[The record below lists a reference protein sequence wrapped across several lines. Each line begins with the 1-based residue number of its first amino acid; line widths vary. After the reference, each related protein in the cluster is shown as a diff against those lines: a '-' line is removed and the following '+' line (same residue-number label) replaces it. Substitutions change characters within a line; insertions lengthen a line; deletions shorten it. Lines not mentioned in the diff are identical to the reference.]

1 MSNDSRAVHPADS
14 VQYAPGKGEG
24 EKLMKTSR
32 ILSFLLCGAMAAGL
46 TGCGGVYEKAAATA
60 AADTAS
66 GSTQAEDT
74 SSASGAKV
82 FRYSIT
88 TEAVSLDPSKS
99 TALDDAELLHALT
112 EGLVRNTAGKI
123 TPGIAESWDVSDDGL
138 TYTFHLRDAKWSDGV
153 PIKAGDFVY
162 SLQRLMNPDTASV
175 YAFIGEY
182 IKNGAAVESG
192 QMKPE
197 DLGVSAPDDHTL
209 VITLDH
215 PAAYFLSLI
224 GSMPQYSPIRR
235 DIVEKY
241 GSDFAADADKNVY
254 SGPFM
259 LTSSAAQK
267 YILEKN
273 PNFWDAE
280 NIKLDG
286 AEVSVIS
293 DQNTALAMYESGD
306 LDFVKIPTDAVPGY
320 RGKDQ
325 EFMNGNEDFLYI
337 NQDGSNPLLTNKNF
351 RLALNYG
358 LNRNAYI
365 QLATN
370 SVYTPTNSLVM
381 PLVSGV
387 EKTYGE
393 EYPMT
398 DRSYPMDGDED
409 KAKQYLEA
417 AMKDLGIANAS
428 DITVAIT
435 TTDAESSKKVA
446 EVCQN
451 LLSTALGINVEV
463 HQVTYKNVFSEILP
477 KGKYEIAY
485 SGWGPDYSDPYT
497 YLELFKSGNPYN
509 YSKYKNDE
517 FDSLLDASNTELD
530 AKTRMDMLNKA
541 EQILLDD
548 GALVPLQ
555 CREEHYLLNPQ
566 MKNVSFYFCGLN
578 LDWPYAE
585 KD

>member
-1 MSNDSRAVHPADS
+1 
-14 VQYAPGKGEG
+14 
-24 EKLMKTSR
+24 MKKSKV
-32 ILSFLLCGAMAAGL
+32 LSLLLCGAMAASL
-46 TGCGGVYEKAAATA
+46 AACGGAYEKDTTTA
-60 AADTAS
+60 AADTAAA
-66 GSTQAEDT
+66 GSAQAE
-74 SSASGAKV
+74 SGASASASGDKI

-88 TEAVSLDPSKS
+88 SEATTLDPSKS
-99 TALDDAELLHALT
+99 DSIADAELQHAMT

-123 TPGIAESWDVSDDGL
+123 TPGIAESWEVSEDGL
-138 TYTFHLRDAKWSDGV
+138 TYTFHLRDAKWSDGE

-162 SLQRLMNPDTASV
+162 SLQRLMDPNTASV

-182 IKNGAAVESG
+182 VKNGAAVESG
-192 QMKPE
+192 EMQPSE
-197 DLGVSAPDDHTL
+197 LGVSAPDDKTV
-209 VITLDH
+209 VITLEH
-215 PAAYFLSLI
+215 PTAYFLSLI
-224 GSMPQYSPIRR
+224 GSMPEYAPLRQ

-241 GSDFAADADKNVY
+241 GTDFAGDASKNVY
-254 SGPFM
+254 SGPFI
-259 LTSSAAQK
+259 LTSSASQK
-267 YILEKN
+267 YVFEKN
-273 PNFWDAE
+273 PNFWDAD

-293 DQNTALAMYESGD
+293 EQNTALALYESGD
-306 LDFVKIPTDAVPGY
+306 LDFVKIPTDSVPNY
-320 RGKDQ
+320 DDKD
-325 EFMNGNEDFLYI
+325 EEYMNGNEDFLYI
-337 NQDGSNPLLTNKNF
+337 NQSGSNPLLADKNF

-370 SVYTPTNSLVM
+370 NVYTPTNTLVM

-398 DRSYPMDGDED
+398 DKSYPLDGDAD

-417 AMKDLGIANAS
+417 AMKDQGIANAS
-428 DITVAIT
+428 DITVTIT
-435 TTDAESSKKVA
+435 TTDQEQSKKIA

-463 HQVTYKNVFSEILP
+463 RQVTYKNIYGEVLP
-477 KGKYEIAY
+477 KGDYELAY
-485 SGWGPDYSDPYT
+485 AGWGPDYSDPYT
-497 YLELFKSGNPYN
+497 YLELFKSDNPYN

-517 FDSLLDASNTELD
+517 FDSLLKASNTETD

-541 EQILLDD
+541 EQIVLDD

-555 CREEHYLLNPQ
+555 CRQEHYLLNPQ
-566 MKNVSFYFCGLN
+566 MKNVSFYFSGLN